1 MTKISFYRDWIRT
14 EYIRRPNRFVME
26 LETPNGP
33 LKAYVP
39 NTGRMSEFRFPGHP
53 FFIAAADMPKYRYRI
68 VATRYQGSYVF
79 LDTVKVNDVFHRIL
93 QDRRITP
100 FPKAIHIRRE
110 FTIADSRFDFLL
122 HYPDGKKALIEVKSC
137 TLCHNGVAM
146 FPDAPTERGCKHLR
160 HLDALTAQGYAT
172 YVVFLITH
180 AKAGKFI
187 PNYHVDYAYGQTF
200 LKAENVQY
208 KAYSIGMANPVE
220 VDLNTLREVVIDMPA
235 VARNCQK
242 GGSYL
247 LVLHNA
253 QDQHIRVGSLGAVY
267 FPQGYYIYVGSG
279 MNSLDSRLKRHRR
292 KRKKPFWHI
301 DYLTPDHF
309 KPVQTYPLRSRQR
322 FESPLATAMAALA
335 DDKINGFGA
344 TDTPEDSHLFYFQQD
359 PRRRPAFLKIIL
371 DYRSK
376 ID

>member
-1 MTKISFYRDWIRT
+1 MTRINLYKSWRRA

-26 LETPNGP
+26 LDTPDGP

-39 NTGRMSEFRFPGHP
+39 TTGRMSEFRFPGHP

-122 HYPDGKKALIEVKSC
+122 HYSEGKKALIEVKSC

-146 FPDAPTERGCKHLR
+146 FPDAPTERGRKHLR
-160 HLDALTAQGYAT
+160 RLDALAAQGYET
-172 YVVFLITH
+172 HVVFLVTN
-180 AKAGKFI
+180 ASARTFI
-187 PNYHVDYAYGQTF
+187 PNYHVDYAYGQAF
-200 LKAENVQY
+200 LKAENVKY
-208 KAYSIGMANPVE
+208 TAYSLGMTNPVQL
-220 VDLNTLREVVIDMPA
+220 DLSTLREVAIDMPA
-235 VARNCQK
+235 VRRHCQK
-242 GGSYL
+242 GGSY
-247 LVLHNA
+247 VLILENNMA
-253 QDQHIRVGSLGAVY
+253 QHIRIGQLGELW
-267 FPQGYYIYVGSG
+267 FPEGYYVYVGSG
-279 MNSLDSRLKRHRR
+279 MNVLDSRIKRHHR

-301 DYLTPDHF
+301 DYLTPDFF
-309 KPVQTYPLRSRQR
+309 KPVQTHPLRSRQR
-322 FESPLATAMAALA
+322 FESSLATAMAALA
-335 DDKINGFGA
+335 DDRINGFGA
-344 TDTPEDSHLFYFQQD
+344 TDTPEDSHLFYFRQD
-359 PRRRPAFLKIIL
+359 PRRRPEFLKIIL

-376 ID
+376 IE